1 MLALV
6 IAAGSLF
13 VACNKDDNPTPV
25 PDKVKKLMVDW
36 KIDNIVTPK
45 KNQPEVDSVILKACM
60 TDDIIRFNNSG
71 FDFQDGTA
79 KCDSTVFNY
88 AKWIWAYKIVEDSIQ
103 LGATVP
109 AKYWSW
115 KVITLNDSVL
125 KVKYIDSA
133 NPANKMLKTISFKR

>member
-6 IAAGSLF
+6 IAGSSLF
-13 VACNKDDNPTPV
+13 IACNKDDNPNPI

-36 KIDNIVTPK
+36 KINSIVTPK
-45 KNQPEVDSVILKACM
+45 KNQPEVDSIISKDCM
-60 TDDIIRFNNSG
+60 TDDIIRFNNGG
-71 FDFQDGTA
+71 FDFQDGNT

-88 AKWIWAYKIVEDSIQ
+88 AKGSWAYKIVEDSIQ

-115 KVITLNDSVL
+115 KVVTLTDSVL
-125 KVKYIDSA
+125 KVKYVDSS
-133 NPANKMLKTISFKR
+133 NPANKLLKTISFKR